1 MSSDK
6 NLQFINN
13 KIEEIQVARFRCT
26 STSLLKVPSSVVST
40 FKVNDDG
47 HLLFFLPRPTQLI
60 SQFDKDF
67 PVELNYFR
75 KGASGYLDIYGKAR
89 IVNDPEEL
97 FEYELS
103 PEETMRALNKDILV
117 VVKIMKADYH
127 VSESSNSKA
136 NSFVKKVRSFFFGL
150 LAWVEPNSRSYDF
163 SKPQLPNYGF

>member
-6 NLQFINN
+6 NLQFINS
-13 KIEEIQVARFRCT
+13 KIEEIQVARFHCT
-26 STSLLKVPSSVVST
+26 STSLLKIPSRIVNT

-75 KGASGYLDIYGKAR
+75 KGASGYLDVYGKAR

-103 PEETMRALNKDILV
+103 AEESMRALNTDILV
-117 VVKIMKADYH
+117 VVKILKADYH
-127 VSESSNSKA
+127 VSEASSNAS
-136 NSFVKKVRSFFFGL
+136 SFVSKVKSFVYGVL
-150 LAWVEPNSRSYDF
+150 TWVEPNSRSYDF
-163 SKPQLPNYGF
+163 SKPQIPNYGF

>member
-6 NLQFINN
+6 NLQFINS
-13 KIEEIQVARFRCT
+13 KIEEIQVARFHCT
-26 STSLLKVPSSVVST
+26 STSVLKIPSAVANT

-103 PEETMRALNKDILV
+103 AEETMRALNKDMLV
-117 VVKIMKADYH
+117 VVKIMKAKYH
-127 VSESSNSKA
+127 VSERSSNA
-136 NSFVKKVRSFFFGL
+136 TSFVEKVRSFFSGF
-150 LAWVEPNSRSYDF
+150 LAWFEPNSRSYDF